1 MEIIKIAGETVKG
14 LEVNITPPDEFVDY
28 VKRLAENLV
37 KGGYLLKSFSFNL
50 DYLYDTEQEEDSIL
64 PEPRV
69 VNASYKIFT
78 KGNQWS

>member
-1 MEIIKIAGETVKG
+1 MEIIKIAGENVKG

-50 DYLYDTEQEEDSIL
+50 DYLYDTEQEENMEL
-64 PEPRV
+64 PAPRRIST
-69 VNASYKIFT
+69 SYKVFT
-78 KGNQWS
+78 RGNQWS